1 MVKRC
6 EVWFSGRWT
15 FGSMLGGG
23 GVGAGHLGWVL
34 CKGGGII
41 HLHTPTHPH
50 SLYRAVNTLH
60 LGYTNQSVNV
70 VQGNNRCLF

>member
-1 MVKRC
+1 MVLW
-6 EVWFSGRWT
+6 EVDFWKYV
-15 FGSMLGGG
+15 GGG
-23 GVGAGHLGWVL
+23 GVGAEHLGWVL
-34 CKGGGII
+34 CKEGSII
-41 HLHTPTHPH
+41 HVHTHTHTH